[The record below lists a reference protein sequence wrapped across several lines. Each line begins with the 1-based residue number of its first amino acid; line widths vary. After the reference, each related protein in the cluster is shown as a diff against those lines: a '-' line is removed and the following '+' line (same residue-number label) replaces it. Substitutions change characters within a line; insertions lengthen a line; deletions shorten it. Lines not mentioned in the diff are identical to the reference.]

1 MSDSTVVSSLS
12 AINRNF
18 LRYTSSVPSSSL
30 AFFFPPPSFLSFFFF
45 SKPTKQIFSKRSR
58 WQLVKISNHRLA
70 KPIMHALSSVN
81 RFTSVTVRLITTLS
95 DSTIFPHLQA
105 FDFSNKRWRQ
115 FLWPRLI
122 FVFDNFFLFF
132 QVLNQ

>member
-30 AFFFPPPSFLSFFFF
+30 AFFSLPPFFPFFF

-95 DSTIFPHLQA
+95 DSTIFLYLQA